1 MKFNTN
7 MLMAPEGEA
16 SGGGGG
22 AEQPQPGPAH
32 GASPSPTPTPADE
45 APVTRAEFAALLSK
59 LDQIARPPAPAAAPA
74 TSPAPSSAKDEPP
87 AWAKELLAR
96 EARREADARKQ
107 QLLEVALAEVPAE
120 HRGTARAVV
129 EGLLV
134 THGVSLDT
142 ADVGQVGRQLA
153 GALKSEHAALFAVP
167 GSKYAAIPRT
177 STGGYDFSGVRDLTE
192 VPDHMIKYIPKDEY
206 ARLRHGP
213 SGGGVI
219 EGQHVGIIPRS
230 RFH

>member
-1 MKFNTN
+1 VP
-7 MLMAPEGEA
+7 APDR
-16 SGGGGG
+16 
-22 AEQPQPGPAH
+22 
-32 GASPSPTPTPADE
+32 ASP
-45 APVTRAEFAALLSK
+45 
-59 LDQIARPPAPAAAPA
+59 
-74 TSPAPSSAKDEPP
+74 KDEPP
-87 AWAKELLAR
+87 PWAKDFLAR
-96 EARREADARKQ
+96 EARREAEARKQ
-107 QLLEVALAEVPAE
+107 QLLEVALAEVPDA

-134 THGVSLDT
+134 THGVSLET
-142 ADVGQVGRQLA
+142 ADVGQVARQLA
-153 GALKSEHAALFAVP
+153 GTLKAEHGQLFTVP

-192 VPDHMIKYIPKDEY
+192 VPDHMIKHIPKDVY